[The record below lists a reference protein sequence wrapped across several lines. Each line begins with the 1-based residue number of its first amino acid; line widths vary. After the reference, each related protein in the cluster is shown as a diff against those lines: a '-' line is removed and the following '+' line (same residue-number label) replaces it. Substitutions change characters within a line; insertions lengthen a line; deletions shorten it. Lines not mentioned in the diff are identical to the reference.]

1 MDNIMAIAAVG
12 TSMSASQLQQ
22 DVSIS
27 VLKKAM
33 NAQQSQAAELI
44 QTMTQTVQAPP
55 ADPSRQ
61 LDILV

>member
-12 TSMSASQLQQ
+12 TSMSASQLQK

-44 QTMTQTVQAPP
+44 QTMTQAVQAPP